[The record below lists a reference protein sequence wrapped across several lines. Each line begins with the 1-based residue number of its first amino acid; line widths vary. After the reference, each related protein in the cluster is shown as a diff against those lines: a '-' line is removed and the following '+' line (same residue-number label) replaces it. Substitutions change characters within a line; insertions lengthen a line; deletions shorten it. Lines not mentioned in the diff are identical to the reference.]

1 MDNMGKYLFLLIL
14 TFFIFSCGKDKEKE
28 RERAKYVEDS
38 IAKAN
43 EERRFRDSV
52 IRIQPAPEPKPEV
65 KKPTA
70 GSMLSAFPQKWVLLG
85 NYRSQKVVFIPCGAE
100 EAPHFILQDVGTA
113 NPKIF
118 FNYGSEQRTFF
129 ISNIR
134 QTKGVYKFN
143 LVRYFEDEGGMTS
156 TYDNL
161 DLDVNNK
168 GKELIVDM
176 VINEP
181 GVPKT
186 RFDMIP
192 ESEVKNY
199 MTVKQD
205 KSECE

>member
-1 MDNMGKYLFLLIL
+1 MVKNLFILIL
-14 TFFIFSCGKDKEKE
+14 ILSILSCGKNNERE

-38 IAKAN
+38 IAKAK

-52 IRIQPAPEPKPEV
+52 IRIKPVPEPKTEA

-70 GSMLSAFPQKWVLLG
+70 GSMLESLPQKWVLLG

-100 EAPHFILQDVGTA
+100 EAPHFLLQDIGTA
-113 NPKIF
+113 HPKIF

-134 QTKGVYKFN
+134 QNKGMYKFN
-143 LVRYFEDEGGMTS
+143 LVRYYEDEGGMTS
-156 TYDNL
+156 TYDKL

-176 VINEP
+176 LINEP

-186 RFDMIP
+186 RFNMIP

-199 MTVKQD
+199 MVVKQD